1 MSKDVKNFVKWQYD
15 NVIIVCKQ
23 EVETLQD
30 TLIMG

>member
-1 MSKDVKNFVKWQYD
+1 MSKTLLSGDD

>member
-1 MSKDVKNFVKWQYD
+1 MSKTLLSGND
-15 NVIIVCKQ
+15 NVIIVCEQ

>member
-1 MSKDVKNFVKWQYD
+1 MSKTLLSAND